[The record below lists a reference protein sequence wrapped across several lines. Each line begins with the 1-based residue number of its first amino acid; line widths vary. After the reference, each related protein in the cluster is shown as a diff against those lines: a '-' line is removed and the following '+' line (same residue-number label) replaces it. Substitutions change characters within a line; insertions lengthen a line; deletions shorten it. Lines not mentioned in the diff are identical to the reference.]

1 MQPWMVG
8 TTAGSANM
16 GVGDGGSA
24 LVLGGQALQA
34 QQAERWQRRQQE
46 LRSVWDTLQPLQRSN
61 ATRRLSVLAS
71 HVAPDQLANGSSP
84 ADSVDSFIGGFA
96 QADLSAAPTPH
107 AGSPSNLLV
116 STRRPS
122 VISLIASP
130 LPAFFK

>member
-8 TTAGSANM
+8 TTAGGANT

-24 LVLGGQALQA
+24 LVLGGHALQA

-71 HVAPDQLANGSSP
+71 HVAPDQLANGSP
-84 ADSVDSFIGGFA
+84 ADSVDTFIDGFA

-122 VISLIASP
+122 VISLIACG
-130 LPAFFK
+130 AACVF

>member
-8 TTAGSANM
+8 TTAGGANT

-24 LVLGGQALQA
+24 LVLGG
-34 QQAERWQRRQQE
+34 RWQRRQQE

-71 HVAPDQLANGSSP
+71 HVAPDQLANGSP
-84 ADSVDSFIGGFA
+84 ADSVDTFIDGFA

-107 AGSPSNLLV
+107 VGSPSNLLV

-122 VISLIASP
+122 VISLIACG
-130 LPAFFK
+130 AACVF